1 MRYCFAAWVNR
12 VSIGCVVA
20 GLVLMAQIGLM
31 EGCHLAQQQADD
43 ELAFRID
50 EALLRLDELNLSR
63 IEVNVEDGVV
73 YLSGMSDDHESKVH
87 AEKEARALAVDKRII
102 NKIEVDF

>member
-1 MRYCFAAWVNR
+1 
-12 VSIGCVVA
+12 
-20 GLVLMAQIGLM
+20 
-31 EGCHLAQQQADD
+31 
-43 ELAFRID
+43 
-50 EALLRLDELNLSR
+50 LDELNLSR

-87 AEKEARALAVDKRII
+87 AEKEARALAGDKRII